1 MEEGISPLNKEEIFR
16 ILDQMNKCVCLV
28 YLGECRGTG
37 FFLNISFPKKNTIIP
52 FLVTANHIINE
63 DTINEHKVIVLSI
76 LDKKEIRK
84 IELKNRFIYTNM
96 EEDIT
101 LIEIKPSFDHIN
113 NFLDLDENILSNNR
127 DQIFYKLPVYLLQYP
142 GGIESQV
149 SFGNI
154 IKIKEQTILHNCWT
168 DYGSAG
174 GPIISKRSF
183 KVIGLHVGRFN
194 KMQGKGYKMGYFLN
208 KAIIEIQNKY

>member
-16 ILDQMNKCVCLV
+16 IYDQMNKCVCMV
-28 YLGECRGTG
+28 DLGKSQGTG
-37 FFLNISFPKKNTIIP
+37 FFLNILFPKKNTIIP

-84 IELKNRFIYTNM
+84 IELKNRFIYTNR

-101 LIEIKPSFDHIN
+101 LIEINPSFDHIN
-113 NFLDLDENILSNNR
+113 SFLDLDENIASHNR
-127 DQIFYKLPVYLLQYP
+127 GQIFYKLPVYLLQYP
-142 GGIESQV
+142 EGKESQV

-154 IKIKEQTILHNCWT
+154 IKIEEQTFMHNCWT
-168 DYGSAG
+168 SCGSAG
-174 GPIISKRSF
+174 GPIISMRSF
-183 KVIGLHVGRFN
+183 KAIGLHFGVY
-194 KMQGKGYKMGYFLN
+194 KPTKGKGYKIGNFLN